1 MSISITLVLSYSSLI
16 IILLFSM
23 DEIDRAPKEKKRFE
37 YEVSRFVQLKK

>member
-37 YEVSRFVQLKK
+37 VSRFVQLKK